1 MSTESQTVIKNK
13 VTDRPPQR
21 LQTRLILRR
30 YGTLIG
36 FLIVVIA
43 FWIARPTTFLTA
55 ANLLNIGQQVSNL
68 AVVAFAMTIVMALGD
83 FDLSVGAM
91 ASLAGV
97 TAAVLLRSGV
107 PIPVVVAAALGVGAI
122 GGLLNG
128 TIIAYFR
135 VLPFIGTLG
144 TMTVF
149 SGLAFELSDGKTIFG
164 KQIPAEVST
173 FAKTGALSIF
183 GVSIPNLTLV
193 ALIVLF
199 IVWIVLEQTTFGRR
213 LYAIGGN
220 KEAARLGGVRVKLL
234 RACAFIVCGVGAA
247 LAGVMSV
254 SRLGSSNP
262 TQGDGYMLDAIAAVF
277 LGMTLSE
284 EGEPHV
290 LGTLLGVLILGVL
303 GNGLTQLAVDSYR
316 QQILTGAIIVGA
328 VMISSLSRRE

>member
-1 MSTESQTVIKNK
+1 VNRQIDQVNPLDSRVPPRFK
-13 VTDRPPQR
+13 VR
-21 LQTRLILRR
+21 LLLRR

-36 FLIVVIA
+36 FLIVVAA
-43 FWIARPTTFLTA
+43 FWIARPTTFLTPQ
-55 ANLLNIGQQVSNL
+55 NLLNISQQISNL
-68 AVVAFAMTIVMALGD
+68 AVVAFTMTIVMALGD

-97 TAAVLLRSGV
+97 TAAVLMRDSV
-107 PIPVVVAAALGVGAI
+107 PIYLAIGIALAVGGL

-128 TIIAYFR
+128 TLIAYFG

-144 TMTVF
+144 TLTVF
-149 SGLAFELSDGKTIFG
+149 SGLAFKLSGGKTLFG
-164 KQIPAEVST
+164 KQIPAEFSG
-173 FAKTGALSIF
+173 FARNGALTVS
-183 GVSIPNLTLV
+183 GVSIPNLTLIAV
-193 ALIVLF
+193 AILVV
-199 IVWIVLEQTTFGRR
+199 VWIVLEQTTFGRR

-220 KEAARLGGVRVKLL
+220 AVAARLGGVRVRAL
-234 RACAFIVCGVGAA
+234 RMIAFIVCGIGAA
-247 LAGVMSV
+247 TAGLMSV

-303 GNGLTQLAVDSYR
+303 GNGLTQLAVDSYT

-328 VMISSLSRRE
+328 VLISSLSRVRQG